1 MRVSRGKHRT
11 TEAHDEKRR
20 QQPPETLSCVDDE
33 NSHRTRRYAFIPK
46 QCNEESLMNVANTC
60 LSSLT
65 TPDLIRLLYLRFLW
79 SSSKTTDHPVLII
92 RERSFRRV
100 SVIDRFQNQASIN
113 ASLDEFAYCLLRG
126 ETAIKRIIIISRG
139 MRTRGI
145 FSQSM
150 TRKIYPITYGESVAK
165 VPIPGSMCT
174 ATVIL
179 NYGSLKCKRI

>member
-1 MRVSRGKHRT
+1 MRVSRGKDRK

-20 QQPPETLSCVDDE
+20 PAETLSHVDDE

-46 QCNEESLMNVANTC
+46 QCNEKSLMNVANTC
-60 LSSLT
+60 LSSLAT
-65 TPDLIRLLYLRFLW
+65 SDLIRLPYLRFLW

-100 SVIDRFQNQASIN
+100 SVINRFQASIN

-150 TRKIYPITYGESVAK
+150 TRKIYSITYGESVAK
-165 VPIPGSMCT
+165 VPIPSSMFT

-179 NYGSLKCKRI
+179 NYGGLKCKRI

>member
-1 MRVSRGKHRT
+1 MRVSRGKHRM
-11 TEAHDEKRR
+11 TETHDEKRR
-20 QQPPETLSCVDDE
+20 PPETLSHVDDE
-33 NSHRTRRYAFIPK
+33 NSYRTRRYAFIPK
-46 QCNEESLMNVANTC
+46 QCNEESLMNVTNTC
-60 LSSLT
+60 LSSLA

-79 SSSKTTDHPVLII
+79 LSSKTMDHPVLII
-92 RERSFRRV
+92 RERPFRRV
-100 SVIDRFQNQASIN
+100 SVINRFQNQASIN
-113 ASLDEFAYCLLRG
+113 ASSDEFAYCLLRG

-165 VPIPGSMCT
+165 VPIPGSMFA

-179 NYGSLKCKRI
+179 NYGGLKCKRI